1 MENKKSEL
9 KIKPVRRKKSDV
21 DKRVN
26 TLKYC
31 GVMQIKE
38 SPLVIQKRL
47 RDEWQ

>member
-21 DKRVN
+21 DKGVN

-31 GVMQIKE
+31 GVIKLKE
-38 SPLVIQKRL
+38 KPLDIQKRL